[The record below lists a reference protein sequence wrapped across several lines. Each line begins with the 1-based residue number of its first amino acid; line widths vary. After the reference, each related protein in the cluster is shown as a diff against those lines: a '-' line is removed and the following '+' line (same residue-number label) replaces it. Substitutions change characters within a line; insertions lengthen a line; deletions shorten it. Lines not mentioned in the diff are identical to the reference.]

1 MPTKNGAGSKRARS
15 RKAREAKEE
24 AISWTGKVARRIKK
38 SFKKLVG

>member
-1 MPTKNGAGSKRARS
+1 MPQKNGAGSKRTRAR
-15 RKAREAKEE
+15 KTREAKEE